1 MFSMNSLSNKKIS
14 FAPESIKD
22 LLNYHY
28 SDLISEFYEM
38 QSTYLS
44 IKYKKHKSIE
54 SSTII
59 MCFVRDVHLH
69 IVRQRERELNYDVS
83 LKKFFF
89 NLKNI
94 EIPTQKIVSVV
105 NTTGIPKET
114 VRRKIKQLIQ
124 KDIIHLQRNKEYY
137 WNVNSKNE
145 DFYLKTK
152 QKEIRMISKFVHCF
166 TKYLHLTFTVKEIE
180 DEISSQFSFY
190 FYHFLNCQ
198 LKWLKMWQTKIKD
211 IDLIFIAM
219 QALIPT
225 LKYSEKNM
233 DTRKIG
239 IDNLHTIIGSASQKY
254 KLSDSS
260 INASSVSD
268 VSGIPRATCIRKLE
282 KLVKLGLLVREMK
295 TKRYYVNQ
303 FAHDR
308 TKHITQKENVI
319 STVNFFSNFLST
331 VIFALT
337 RNQKN

>member
-1 MFSMNSLSNKKIS
+1 MNSLSDKKIN
-14 FAPESIKD
+14 FTPESIKN
-22 LLNYHY
+22 LLNHYY
-28 SDLISEFYEM
+28 SDLIAEFYEM

-54 SSTII
+54 TSSIV
-59 MCFVRDVHLH
+59 MCFVRDIHLN
-69 IVRQRERELNYDVS
+69 IIRQREKKLNYDLS
-83 LKKFFF
+83 LKKLFF
-89 NLKNI
+89 NINNI
-94 EIPTQKIVSVV
+94 ENPTQKIISVV

-124 KDIIHLQRNKEYY
+124 KGLVDIEKNKEYF
-137 WNVNSKNE
+137 WNINPKNE

-152 QKEIRMISKFVHCF
+152 QKEIRMIAKFIYAF
-166 TKYLHLTFTVKEIE
+166 TKNLRLKFTIKEIE
-180 DEISSQFSFY
+180 EEINSQFSFY

-211 IDLIFIAM
+211 TDLIFIAM

-225 LKYSEKNM
+225 LKYSEKNISLQ
-233 DTRKIG
+233 KVG
-239 IDNLHTIIGSASQKY
+239 IDNLHKIIGSASTKY
-254 KLSDSS
+254 KLSNSS
-260 INASSVSD
+260 INASSISD

-303 FAHDR
+303 LAHDG
-308 TKHITQKENVI
+308 TKYITQKDNVI
-319 STVNFFSNFLST
+319 STVNYFSNFLST

-337 RNQKN
+337 RDKKY